1 MTFRVGGRGHRTL
14 DALVAGPQAHA
25 DLVDLIARSDDPR
38 DERAAHFL
46 ILALKDHGFTA
57 ERDCI
62 TSITA
67 KGLEALADHDAGI
80 DVPSVAPVGGVRFFG
95 REAA

>member
-38 DERAAHFL
+38 DQRTAHFL
-46 ILALKDHGFTA
+46 ILALKDHGLTA

-67 KGLEALADHDAGI
+67 KGLEALADLDAGI
-80 DVPSVAPVGGVRFFG
+80 PAYSEEPTPRVTYCRRVA
-95 REAA
+95 

>member
-14 DALVAGPQAHA
+14 DALGSGPQAHA

-38 DERAAHFL
+38 EQRTAHFL
-46 ILALKDHGFTA
+46 ILALKDHGLTA

-62 TSITA
+62 TRITA
-67 KGLEALADHDAGI
+67 KGLEALADLDAGI
-80 DVPSVAPVGGVRFFG
+80 PAYSEEPAPRVTFCRRVA
-95 REAA
+95 

>member
-14 DALVAGPQAHA
+14 DALVAGPQPHA

-46 ILALKDHGFTA
+46 ILALKDHGLTT

-67 KGLEALADHDAGI
+67 RGLEALADLNAGI
-80 DVPSVAPVGGVRFFG
+80 PAYSEEPTPRVTYCRRVA
-95 REAA
+95 

>member
-14 DALVAGPQAHA
+14 DALASGPQAHA

-46 ILALKDHGFTA
+46 ILALKDHGLTA

-62 TSITA
+62 TRITA
-67 KGLEALADHDAGI
+67 KGLEALADLDAGI
-80 DVPSVAPVGGVRFFG
+80 PAYSEEPTPRVTYCRRVA
-95 REAA
+95 